1 MEKPSASAAPGRDL
15 WAVELGIEG
24 RAWSHQ
30 WRGYARDSLEA
41 TDKARESLFGPGA
54 GSVQANAL
62 KCKVLACSQ
71 VGR

>member
-1 MEKPSASAAPGRDL
+1 
-15 WAVELGIEG
+15 VELGIEG